1 MTLTTPTTA
10 GRGKACSSG
19 GRTRQPYPTSAVIDL
34 HSHILPGLDDGS
46 RTVEDAREL
55 ALRSAADGVTAI
67 AATPHVRADYPTRPE
82 EMERGVLALR
92 EDFVEQGIPVEV
104 LHGGEL
110 DLVMLGSLSD
120 DDLRRFSLARSQR
133 YLLLEF
139 PYSGWPSGLEET
151 VYGLGLR
158 GFVSVLAHPERNRE
172 AQADPGRLAEAVRLG
187 ALVQLTAA
195 SVEGRIGRSSQ
206 KAASRLLGAGLAHV
220 LASDAHTPE
229 IREAGLAEA
238 AEAVADDRLAAYLT
252 VEVPG
257 AIVAG
262 EAVPGPPPRPKRP
275 RRFLLF

>member
-1 MTLTTPTTA
+1 
-10 GRGKACSSG
+10 
-19 GRTRQPYPTSAVIDL
+19 VIDL

-55 ALRSAADGVTAI
+55 ARRAAADGVTAI

-92 EDFVEQGIPVEV
+92 QDFVEQRIPVEV

-110 DLVMLGSLSD
+110 DLVMLGSLD
-120 DDLRRFSLARSQR
+120 DDALRRFSLARSER

-139 PYSGWPSGLEET
+139 PYTGWPSGLEET
-151 VYGLGLR
+151 VDGLGRR

-206 KAASRLLGAGLAHV
+206 RAAQRLLDAGLAHV

-229 IREAGLAEA
+229 IREAGLATA
-238 AEAVADDRLAAYLT
+238 VEAVGDERLAAYLT
-252 VEVPG
+252 VEAPG

-262 EAVPGPPPRPKRP
+262 EALPGPPPRPRRR

>member
-1 MTLTTPTTA
+1 
-10 GRGKACSSG
+10 
-19 GRTRQPYPTSAVIDL
+19 VIDL

-55 ALRSAADGVTAI
+55 ARRAAADGVTAI

-92 EDFVEQGIPVEV
+92 DDFVEQRIPVEV

-110 DLVMLGSLSD
+110 DLEMLGSLD
-120 DDLRRFSLARSQR
+120 EDALRRFSLARSER

-139 PYSGWPSGLEET
+139 PYSGWPFGLEET
-151 VYGLGLR
+151 VHLLTLN

-172 AQADPGRLAEAVRLG
+172 VQSSPGRLSEAVRLG

-195 SVEGRIGRSSQ
+195 SVEGRIGRRSQ
-206 KAASRLLGAGLAHV
+206 KTATRLLDAGLAHV

-229 IREAGLAEA
+229 IREAGLARA
-238 AEAVADDRLAAYLT
+238 VEAVGDDALATYLT
-252 VEVPG
+252 VEAPG

-262 EAVPGPPPRPKRP
+262 EAVPGPPPKP
-275 RRFLLF
+275 RRRRFVLF

>member
-1 MTLTTPTTA
+1 
-10 GRGKACSSG
+10 
-19 GRTRQPYPTSAVIDL
+19 VIDL

-55 ALRSAADGVTAI
+55 ARRAAADGVTAI

-92 EDFVEQGIPVEV
+92 QDFVEQRIPVEV

-110 DLVMLGSLSD
+110 DLVMLGSLD
-120 DDLRRFSLARSQR
+120 DDALRRFSLARSER

-139 PYSGWPSGLEET
+139 PYTGWPSGLEET
-151 VYGLGLR
+151 VADLGRR

-206 KAASRLLGAGLAHV
+206 RAAQRLLDAGLAHV

-229 IREAGLAEA
+229 IREAGLATA
-238 AEAVADDRLAAYLT
+238 VEAVGDERLAAYLT
-252 VEVPG
+252 VEAPG

-262 EAVPGPPPRPKRP
+262 EALPGAPPPRARRR
-275 RRFLLF
+275 RRFLLL